1 MMSSFTK
8 DKTIG
13 QLGALLI
20 GAAYL
25 SGGLIGLIYT
35 NGFGGFVDSHGT
47 KLYGIFTINPFHS
60 VFHIVVGI
68 ILLLAATRGT
78 AAMVEGSLLG
88 IGAIYIVATITG
100 FTYAHIPVIA
110 LISASDADNPLH
122 LITGLTAITAALVS
136 SSQTN
141 RSRRLAA

>member
-1 MMSSFTK
+1 MSSLTK

-13 QLGALLI
+13 QLGAMLI

-25 SGGLIGLIYT
+25 SGGLIGLVYT
-35 NGFGGFVDSHGT
+35 NGFGGFVDSRGT

-68 ILLLAATRGT
+68 ILLLAAFKGT
-78 AAMVEGSLLG
+78 AGMVEGSLIG
-88 IGAIYIVATITG
+88 IGAIYIVATVTG

-110 LISASDADNPLH
+110 LISSSDADNPLH
-122 LITGLTAITAALVS
+122 LITGLTAISAALLS
-136 SSQTN
+136 MSQASK
-141 RSRRLAA
+141 RSPYAS

>member
-1 MMSSFTK
+1 MSSFTK

-13 QLGALLI
+13 QLGAMLI

-25 SGGLIGLIYT
+25 SGGLIGLAYT
-35 NGFGGFVDSHGT
+35 NGFGGFTDSHGT

-68 ILLLAATRGT
+68 ILLVAAFKAT
-78 AAMVEGSLLG
+78 ASVVEGSLIG
-88 IGAIYIVATITG
+88 VGAIYLIATVTG

-110 LISASDADNPLH
+110 LITASDADNPLH
-122 LITGLTAITAALVS
+122 LITGLTAITAGLLSA
-136 SSQTN
+136 SQASKGRTY
-141 RSRRLAA
+141 A

>member
-1 MMSSFTK
+1 MAGLTK
-8 DKTIG
+8 DRTIG

-20 GAAYL
+20 GFAYL
-25 SGGLIGLIYT
+25 SGGLIGLVYT
-35 NGFGGFVDSHGT
+35 NGFGGFVDSKGT

-68 ILLLAATRGT
+68 ILLLAAFK
-78 AAMVEGSLLG
+78 ASNAVVEGCLLG

-110 LISASDADNPLH
+110 LISSSDADNPLH
-122 LITGLTAITAALVS
+122 LITGLTAIFCALAS

-141 RSRRLAA
+141 KNARLAS

>member
-1 MMSSFTK
+1 MTGITK
-8 DKTIG
+8 DRSIG
-13 QLGALLI
+13 QLGAMLI

-25 SGGLIGLIYT
+25 SGGLIGLLYT

-68 ILLLAATRGT
+68 ILLLAAFKGS
-78 AAMVEGSLLG
+78 ASLVEGSLLG

-122 LITGLTAITAALVS
+122 LITGLTAITAALLS
-136 SSQTN
+136 ASQTN
-141 RSRRLAA
+141 KSRRLAS

>member
-25 SGGLIGLIYT
+25 SGGLIGLVYT
-35 NGFGGFVDSHGT
+35 NGFGGFVDSQGT

-68 ILLLAATRGT
+68 ILLLVAARGT
-78 AAMVEGSLLG
+78 SGMVEGSLLG

-110 LISASDADNPLH
+110 LVSSSDADNPLH
-122 LITGLTAITAALVS
+122 LITGLTAITAALLNI
-136 SSQTN
+136 SQAKN
-141 RSRRLAA
+141 RRPATS

>member
-1 MMSSFTK
+1 MASITK

-13 QLGALLI
+13 QLGAMLI

-25 SGGLIGLIYT
+25 SGGLIGLLYT
-35 NGFGGFVDSHGT
+35 NGFGGFVDSRGT

-60 VFHIVVGI
+60 VFHIVVGVV
-68 ILLLAATRGT
+68 LLLAAFKGT

-88 IGAIYIVATITG
+88 IGAIYIVAAITG
-100 FTYAHIPVIA
+100 FIYAHIPVIA

-136 SSQTN
+136 SSQT
-141 RSRRLAA
+141 SRTARLAS

>member
-1 MMSSFTK
+1 MASFTK

-25 SGGLIGLIYT
+25 SGGLIGLVYT

-68 ILLLAATRGT
+68 ILLLVAFKGT
-78 AAMVEGSLLG
+78 SGMVEGSLLG

-122 LITGLTAITAALVS
+122 LITGLTAITAALLS
-136 SSQTN
+136 ASQTSKTN
-141 RSRRLAA
+141 RRLA